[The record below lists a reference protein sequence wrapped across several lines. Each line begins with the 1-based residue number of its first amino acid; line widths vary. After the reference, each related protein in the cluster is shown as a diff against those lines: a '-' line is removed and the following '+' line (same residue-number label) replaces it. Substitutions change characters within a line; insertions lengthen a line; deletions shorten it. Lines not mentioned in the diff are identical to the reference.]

1 VHFGSRIRSVFE
13 GRSGRAMAMWRMQTG
28 NRVLTAAEWGVFRA
42 GLDQL
47 RDYIEQDT
55 ADQTD
60 HTETGIAVFDA
71 LTAEQKLA
79 LLAEVAL
86 ALREPSVPTPRHTA
100 ANEGAIMAV
109 LVTFREML
117 QAEVE

>member
-1 VHFGSRIRSVFE
+1 
-13 GRSGRAMAMWRMQTG
+13 MWRMQDG
-28 NRVLTAAEWGVFRA
+28 DRVLTEAEWDVFRA

-47 RDYIEQDT
+47 RDYIEQDI
-55 ADQTD
+55 ADQT
-60 HTETGIAVFDA
+60 HGTETGVAVFDA

-86 ALREPSVPTPRHTA
+86 ALRDPSVPTPRHTA

-109 LVTFREML
+109 LVTFPAML
-117 QAEVE
+117 HTEGEAAAEGGTPPPRV